1 MRGRSWI
8 RKKRLAEAQ
17 MLREQIVRL
26 ETELFTQRG
35 TAKPR
40 RLTEFGYHLH
50 SSKSRLERLERCIS
64 ALQSADRRR
73 EEHRPQQV

>member
-8 RKKRLAEAQ
+8 RQKRLAEAQ

-26 ETELFTQRG
+26 ETELLTQTG
-35 TAKPR
+35 AAKPR
-40 RLTEFGYHLH
+40 RLTELGYHIH
-50 SSKSRLERLERCIS
+50 SSKSRLQRLERCIS

-73 EEHRPQQV
+73 VEHRPQQV